1 MSCMFQISDQE
12 RNHNTFKATIHKNFL
27 QSKSIIYRNI
37 HPLYPAP
44 VSHGLSRVHVVHIHN
59 YRGRG
64 GSSSSKS
71 SKKSRKGKSSGY
83 KKRKYRRYRKYG
95 LRYRRA
101 TEDLGG
107 KSSRSSQGYWSK
119 TWTAIYVHIWVS
131 IKKRT

>member
-1 MSCMFQISDQE
+1 MHLRIIAIAAVLCLSVVLVQAGYT
-12 RNHNTFKATIHKNFL
+12 RGPVPGP
-27 QSKSIIYRNI
+27 SKSIIYRNI

-44 VSHGLSRVHVVHIHN
+44 VSHGLSRIHVVHIHN

-107 KSSRSSQGYWSK
+107 KSSRSSQGY
-119 TWTAIYVHIWVS
+119 
-131 IKKRT
+131 